1 MARVTV
7 RMKRDMVIDGVLYRE
22 GQTVELP
29 GTSAAVVL
37 RRGAGLACGGT
48 VTKETLAVF
57 GGAGVRA
64 QLPTQTRVELP
75 PENRVEVPEEDRDDE
90 RAEAKSRREARRK
103 ARAEKDA
110 AESIAVAAEEPVE
123 STPDEPE
130 REAETEEIEHES
142 HTRD

>member
-7 RMKRDMVIDGVLYRE
+7 TMKRDMVVDGVLYRE

-29 GTSAAVVL
+29 GMSADVCL
-37 RRGAGLACGGT
+37 RRGAAERAC
-48 VTKETLAVF
+48 
-57 GGAGVRA
+57 
-64 QLPTQTRVELP
+64 LPVETRVELP

-110 AESIAVAAEEPVE
+110 AESIAVAAEEPAE
-123 STPDEPE
+123 SAPMGVAGDGDH
-130 REAETEEIEHES
+130 AE
-142 HTRD
+142 